1 MKWKLILVFSA
12 ITFIF
17 LGVALYQGLKINQV
31 ELSMERQK
39 TEMEKRITVQTI
51 TQLLQEL
58 DGLEKSLAESSDV
71 ELAGSFKDKQQQLTD
86 EIANMDFEQET
97 PAVSRTAAAPDPGR
111 GICRVIRGTG

>member
-1 MKWKLILVFSA
+1 
-12 ITFIF
+12 
-17 LGVALYQGLKINQV
+17 
-31 ELSMERQK
+31 MERQK

-97 PAVSRTAAAPDPGR
+97 PASAELQLLRTEPGNMPGYSGNWLR
-111 GICRVIRGTG
+111 RWRMRALTR